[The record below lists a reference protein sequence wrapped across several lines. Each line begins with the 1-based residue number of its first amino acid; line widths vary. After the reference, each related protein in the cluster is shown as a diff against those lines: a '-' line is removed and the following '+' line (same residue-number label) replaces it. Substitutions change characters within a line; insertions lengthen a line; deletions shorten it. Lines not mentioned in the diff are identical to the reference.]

1 MKILVEKFA
10 FDTTGRPPVYVNQ
23 VFAKVGDGLEHYID
37 GVLRA
42 QVPELGVADYVDSVN
57 VKQALTQDE
66 QLTIIEAFSDL

>member
-10 FDTTGRPPVYVNQ
+10 FDTTSRPPVYVNQ

-42 QVPELGVADYVDSVN
+42 QVPELGVVDYVDSVN
-57 VKQALTQDE
+57 VKHTLTLDE
-66 QLTIIEAFSDL
+66 RLVIEEAFSDL